1 MSLCSACPSG
11 TDISVT
17 ATVVVTDPAAKVA
30 STPSETVDGT
40 GVPSGEG
47 IVAAGA
53 SSLSF
58 FNYGPATVTINGE
71 VLAVRAAISFPF
83 LGQGVTYPAIT
94 YDATGSILRI
104 DRTILP

>member
-11 TDISVT
+11 CDVSVT

-30 STPSETVDGT
+30 STPSETVTGAGT
-40 GVPSGEG
+40 
-47 IVAAGA
+47 VAAGA